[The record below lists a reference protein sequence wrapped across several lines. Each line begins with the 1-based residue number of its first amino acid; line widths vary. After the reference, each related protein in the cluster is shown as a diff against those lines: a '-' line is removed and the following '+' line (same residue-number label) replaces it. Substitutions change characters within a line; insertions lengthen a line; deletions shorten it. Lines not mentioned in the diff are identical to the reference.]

1 MLQQPPPHIYLPGF
15 LEIVLKMGR
24 ELAVGFISAPF
35 LQTENKTLT
44 RTIESSA
51 IFYPAGIQNC

>member
-1 MLQQPPPHIYLPGF
+1 MPPQPPAHIHLPGF
-15 LEIVLKMGR
+15 LEVVLKMGR
-24 ELAVGFISAPF
+24 GLAVGFISAPF

-51 IFYPAGIQNC
+51 IFYPAGIPNC